1 MFNHI
6 EKHTKMVN
14 SKLTPFTDERRLVE
28 PESYTKSRHDDDVK
42 WMISFAFSKEVQ
54 PMWVQTQEIFY
65 LPQINQSPTST
76 AVFAETL
83 KRALKFADHF
93 LKRKCYSYV

>member
-42 WMISFAFSKEVQ
+42 WMISFAFSRGSTDVGWMEC
-54 PMWVQTQEIFY
+54 QE
-65 LPQINQSPTST
+65 
-76 AVFAETL
+76 
-83 KRALKFADHF
+83 
-93 LKRKCYSYV
+93 RK

>member
-1 MFNHI
+1 MLNHI

-54 PMWVQTQEIFY
+54 PMWVGWNAKKESDTFTKTRNI
-65 LPQINQSPTST
+65 LSTTDQSVTNFDSC
-76 AVFAETL
+76 F
-83 KRALKFADHF
+83 
-93 LKRKCYSYV
+93 C